1 MAINLAKNFMETA
14 TNHVQKAAPKIKEQA
29 RKSGKIDKRI
39 VAKVT
44 KTAND
49 LVGGKIADK
58 GFLLKT
64 QKLLPQQ

>member
-1 MAINLAKNFMETA
+1 META
-14 TNHVQKAAPKIKEQA
+14 TNHVQKAAPKINNKQENWE
-29 RKSGKIDKRI
+29 KLTKKI

-44 KTAND
+44 KAAND

-64 QKLLPQQ
+64 QKLLPPQ